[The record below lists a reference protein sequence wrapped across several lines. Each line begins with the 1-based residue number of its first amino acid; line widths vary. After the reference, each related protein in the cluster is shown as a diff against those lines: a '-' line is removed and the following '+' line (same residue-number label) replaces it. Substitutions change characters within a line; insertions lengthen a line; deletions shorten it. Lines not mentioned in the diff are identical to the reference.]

1 MVCGRFI
8 DDKPLTLS
16 EHGWVCVF
24 YCVSHMMFLFSIRAF
39 HLLLFSSYSLLLSK
53 ALSVFFLNASHVK
66 LHEFGKS
73 VETKCFRNSV
83 LYSKSTQCCKSFQ
96 FRLQDCK
103 PFFNTLGYLSL
114 HLCKHAELS
123 TKILSPLNST
133 DISIHGGLCALKIV
147 RRKVKVHHT
156 ESIVTFA
163 WQMSTFFIF
172 SGNNFCQMN
181 LFEFA
186 LRCISFKLPEQTNQ

>member
-1 MVCGRFI
+1 MRCTYTLTRLTNKTHNIIKACMVYGRFI

-96 FRLQDCK
+96 FRLQ
-103 PFFNTLGYLSL
+103 
-114 HLCKHAELS
+114 A
-123 TKILSPLNST
+123 ILQYARLPV
-133 DISIHGGLCALKIV
+133 A
-147 RRKVKVHHT
+147 
-156 ESIVTFA
+156 
-163 WQMSTFFIF
+163 
-172 SGNNFCQMN
+172 
-181 LFEFA
+181 
-186 LRCISFKLPEQTNQ
+186 SFVQTR

>member
-1 MVCGRFI
+1 MINHLHWVSMDGFVYFIVFHTWCFCFRFGHF
-8 DDKPLTLS
+8 TY
-16 EHGWVCVF
+16 
-24 YCVSHMMFLFSIRAF
+24 YCFRRIRCCCPKHFRCSFWTHLMWSCMSLENRSRRNVSGTQC
-39 HLLLFSSYSLLLSK
+39 YTQSLLNVANLS
-53 ALSVFFLNASHVK
+53 
-66 LHEFGKS
+66 
-73 VETKCFRNSV
+73 NS
-83 LYSKSTQCCKSFQ
+83 
-96 FRLQDCK
+96 DCK